1 MTASS
6 SAEAIPAMQETM
18 MEFRA
23 GKMIFD
29 GKKVVPDLRKGLVR
43 IGRGEEGLLHFQ
55 WLDRNLNAVEDDQII
70 FPEEAVFEKVNQVSG
85 RVYILKFNTDD
96 RKFFFWMQEPK
107 AEEDSQLCSSV
118 NYYINLALEFLD
130 EEEPDADAPLQVSE
144 GMLEDNVSSR
154 AGNLVVPNPGAEA
167 ISDVTSSSGPVKL
180 EDLQRILSNIDARG
194 SSSDPD
200 EGLGLGDILKPDLI
214 MPLIETL
221 PLEEGL
227 LSHLPEGHWTP
238 EDILDLLQSPPF
250 RQQVDSFT
258 YVLRTGQI
266 DLSQF
271 GVDPSKCEWFVAPEP
286 AAYQLF
292 LNSWFSL

>member
-23 GKMIFD
+23 GKMVFD

-227 LSHLPEGHWTP
+227 LSHLPEVYDSLMFG
-238 EDILDLLQSPPF
+238 ISPMF
-250 RQQVDSFT
+250 
-258 YVLRTGQI
+258 YVG
-266 DLSQF
+266 
-271 GVDPSKCEWFVAPEP
+271 A
-286 AAYQLF
+286 
-292 LNSWFSL
+292 